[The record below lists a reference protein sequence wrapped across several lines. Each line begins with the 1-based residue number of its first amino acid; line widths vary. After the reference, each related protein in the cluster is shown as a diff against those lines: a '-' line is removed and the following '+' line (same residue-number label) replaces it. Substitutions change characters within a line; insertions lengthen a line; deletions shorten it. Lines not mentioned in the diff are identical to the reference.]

1 MPRQPNRVI
10 TLTVEEFGENSDETS
25 GPDNQHVKAL
35 FTSVLLQTV
44 KDVLLPDRN
53 CSILTSA
60 GRENFTAKV
69 DARNFFFSPKEE
81 FEEERRYV
89 IEDMLGLPDANNVVR
104 VVRGFVDEKKTWS
117 DVRDLLDKV
126 KVPLSRCIVN

>member
-1 MPRQPNRVI
+1 M
-10 TLTVEEFGENSDETS
+10 
-25 GPDNQHVKAL
+25 
-35 FTSVLLQTV
+35 
-44 KDVLLPDRN
+44 
-53 CSILTSA
+53 
-60 GRENFTAKV
+60 

-104 VVRGFVDEKKTWS
+104 VVRGFVDEKKTWA

-126 KVPLSRCIVN
+126 KGSFKSVYCELTRRK